1 FDKQSLRNRIIQ
13 FRNKSLN
20 DEMIRDAFKLKD
32 TRGWKLSEARKK
44 LQNDENWDAYY
55 KKILYRPFDIREIYY
70 TPLVIDWGRPE
81 IMQHMLKGDNLGLIT
96 TRQVAETSF
105 NHCFISKNIIE
116 SRITLSNKGIAYLFP
131 LYLYTDSEQK
141 KKRNKPFYQTL
152 SVFENKAEYGAKKPN
167 IDQKLYDKLNETYK
181 KHISPEE
188 ILYYIYA
195 ILYSNIYRKKYVDF
209 LTIDFPR
216 IPFTKD
222 YKLFSK
228 MSEFGHN
235 LIDLH
240 LVESQMLNKII
251 SKYEGE
257 SNSDKIEKIIYDETN
272 KKIYINKDKYFSNVA
287 SEVWN
292 YYIGGYQVLQKYL
305 KERIGRTMDNPEYF
319 CKVISSIYYTI
330 DIQKN

>member
-1 FDKQSLRNRIIQ
+1 
-13 FRNKSLN
+13 
-20 DEMIRDAFKLKD
+20 MVLKN
-32 TRGWKLSEARKK
+32 
-44 LQNDENWDAYY
+44 Q
-55 KKILYRPFDIREIYY
+55 IL
-70 TPLVIDWGRPE
+70 T
-81 IMQHMLKGDNLGLIT
+81 
-96 TRQVAETSF
+96 
-105 NHCFISKNIIE
+105 KN
-116 SRITLSNKGIAYLFP
+116 Y
-131 LYLYTDSEQK
+131 
-141 KKRNKPFYQTL
+141 
-152 SVFENKAEYGAKKPN
+152 
-167 IDQKLYDKLNETYK
+167 YDKLNETYK

-257 SNSDKIEKIIYDETN
+257 SNSDKIEKSSMMKTN
-272 KKIYINKDKYFSNVA
+272 KKSILIKIN
-287 SEVWN
+287 
-292 YYIGGYQVLQKYL
+292 
-305 KERIGRTMDNPEYF
+305 
-319 CKVISSIYYTI
+319 ISPM
-330 DIQKN
+330 